1 MAIKFGSKERQELTK
16 PKLELSK
23 EDAVLVLSIIGEGE
37 IKVKNIQPVY
47 ELVYKIT
54 EFAQKD

>member
-1 MAIKFGSKERQELTK
+1 MAIKFGSKERQELAK

-23 EDAVLVLSIIGEGE
+23 EDAVLILSIIGEGE

>member
-1 MAIKFGSKERQELTK
+1 MAIKFGSKERQELAK
-16 PKLELSK
+16 PKLEFNK
-23 EDAVLVLSIIGEGE
+23 EEAVLILSILGEGE